1 MSGRRVVAIL
11 QARMGSTRLPGKVL
25 ADIAGVPMLVRTV
38 ERARRAA
45 TIDDLIVATTREP
58 ADDALDVLCRARGYR
73 IFRGSTDDV
82 LDRTYRAAVE
92 SGADV
97 IVRWTADCP
106 LLDPDLV
113 DLTVRT
119 FLDASPPADLV
130 VNRLPGARTY
140 PIGLDTEVCTFQ
152 ALEMAWKE
160 AAETFHREH
169 VMPYLYEGVEL
180 KAVNGQLSTGIS
192 QRGFKIAQLHH
203 NSDYGAYRWTV
214 DTPEDLEFMRQVYA
228 RFDGS
233 DDFSWKDVLELVHD
247 EPDLIKINQGV
258 KHKTLKDIDQRAA
271 R

>member
-97 IVRWTADCP
+97 IVRLTADCP

-140 PIGLDTEVCTFQ
+140 PIGLDVEVVSFA
-152 ALEMAWKE
+152 ALERAWRE
-160 AAETFHREH
+160 AVKPNQREH
-169 VMPYLYEGVEL
+169 VLPYLYDPPGRFRVVRLDAE
-180 KAVNGQLSTGIS
+180 
-192 QRGFKIAQLHH
+192 R
-203 NSDYGAYRWTV
+203 DYGNLRWTV
-214 DTPEDLEFMRQVYA
+214 DTREDLEFVRQVYA
-228 RFDGS
+228 RLGEEGEFG
-233 DDFSWKDVLELVHD
+233 WRDVLALVQAV
-247 EPDLIKINQGV
+247 PDLAAINAGV
-258 KHKTLKDIDQRAA
+258 QHKSHRDVG
-271 R
+271 